1 MEVFL
6 GSNRGSR
13 GGVVAAAGSRPRCGA
28 VGANSGGRCSSRR
41 SRDGGGDNGRS
52 KGRGSEA
59 KATGVVVLGAAME
72 PVVWVTG
79 EAVAEAEAEEEADAE
94 TEAKRAEVKVQAMVQ
109 AAEMQATINWR
120 QMGAAVGDQ
129 NKISDPGG
137 AVVQRS
143 FHKTHFCAFCEVQGS
158 RFKVQGS
165 DT

>member
-1 MEVFL
+1 METAAI
-6 GSNRGSR
+6 
-13 GGVVAAAGSRPRCGA
+13 AAAKAA
-28 VGANSGGRCSSRR
+28 VGADEAKVTIGVA
-41 SRDGGGDNGRS
+41 
-52 KGRGSEA
+52 A
-59 KATGVVVLGAAME
+59 KATMDWRYFLAATE
-72 PVVWVTG
+72 
-79 EAVAEAEAEEEADAE
+79 EAEEEWWQQQAADRDVVQWVQTVEADAAAGE
-94 TEAKRAEVKVQAMVQ
+94 AEMVGGAMAEAKRAEVKVQAMVQ